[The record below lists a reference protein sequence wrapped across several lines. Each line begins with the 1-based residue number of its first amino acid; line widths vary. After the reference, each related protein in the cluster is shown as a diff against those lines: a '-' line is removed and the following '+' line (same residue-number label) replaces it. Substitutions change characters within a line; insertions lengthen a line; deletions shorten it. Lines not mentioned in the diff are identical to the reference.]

1 MTIEK
6 THENGGFIKLQFAE
20 FFSEMSSADCRE
32 MLHILI
38 DDYEIPV
45 AEIDEKFQLA
55 ISGIK
60 STRRKIHMLNSY
72 KIFRREYM
80 TDGTIQGICA
90 NKEQEVS
97 EEV

>member
-6 THENGGFIKLQFAE
+6 NHKNGGYIKLIFDE
-20 FFSEMSSADCRE
+20 FFSEMSSAECRDI
-32 MLHILI
+32 LHLLI
-38 DDYEIPV
+38 IDYQIPI

-60 STRRKIHMLNSY
+60 STRRKVHILNSY

-80 TDGTIQGICA
+80 NDGTIQGICT
-90 NKEQEVS
+90 N
-97 EEV
+97 EE

>member
-6 THENGGFIKLQFAE
+6 THENGGFIKLQFDE

-45 AEIDEKFQLA
+45 TEIDEKFQLA

-60 STRRKIHMLNSY
+60 STKRKIHMLNSY

-80 TDGTIQGICA
+80 TDVK
-90 NKEQEVS
+90 NY
-97 EEV
+97 

>member
-6 THENGGFIKLQFAE
+6 NHEGGGFLKLRFDE

-38 DDYEIPV
+38 NDYEIPV

-55 ISGIK
+55 IHGIK
-60 STRRKIHMLNSY
+60 RTSKKIHMLNSY
-72 KIFRREYM
+72 KIFRREYIG
-80 TDGTIQGICA
+80 DGTI
-90 NKEQEVS
+90 
-97 EEV
+97 